1 MKTEN
6 GLGEPVLFSRPF
18 HTPAEKINLATVI
31 DSDHVHGDGPF
42 TASASRRL
50 AALSGVDQVL
60 LTTSG
65 THALEMAARLVGVG
79 PGDEVILPSFTFSS
93 GATSIVAAGGVPVF
107 VDIEGDTGNI
117 DPALVEG
124 AITANTK
131 AISVMHYGGV
141 PVDMA
146 AISDIAT
153 RHGLAVIEDNAHG
166 LGVTSGYGTLGSLG
180 DIAIQSFHD
189 TKNVHCGE
197 GGAVLIG
204 DPELRERAEIM
215 REKGTNRS
223 KFLRGQ
229 VDKYSWVDWG
239 SSYLPSEL
247 NAAVLDAQLESFDEI
262 QSRRH
267 AIWNTYRSSLAEWAE
282 DNGVTLM
289 TPPGGVHA
297 AHVFFCLMPDQESRD
312 AALVHTRAHG
322 VMSTFHYVPLHSS
335 PAGQK
340 YGRVDSSLEKT
351 DSFAGR
357 LLRLPLWPGL
367 SEGQIATVLDTM
379 KTFSFSAN

>member
-1 MKTEN
+1 MAVGSE
-6 GLGEPVLFSRPF
+6 VDDSILFSRPF
-18 HTPAEKINLATVI
+18 RSPLEKANLAAVI
-31 DSDHVHGDGPF
+31 DSDHVHGDGRF
-42 TASASRRL
+42 TASASRRI
-50 AALSGVDQVL
+50 AELSDVEHAL

-65 THALEMAARLVGVG
+65 THALEMAVRLLDVGV
-79 PGDEVILPSFTFSS
+79 GDEVIVPSFTFSS
-93 GATSIVAAGGVPVF
+93 GANSIVATGGVPVF

-117 DPALVEG
+117 DPALVEA
-124 AITANTK
+124 AITPKTK

-141 PVDMA
+141 PVDMS
-146 AISDIAT
+146 AISAIAK
-153 RHGLAVIEDNAHG
+153 RHGLKVIEDNAHG
-166 LGVTSGYGTLGSLG
+166 LGVKSPYGTLGSLG

-204 DPELRERAEIM
+204 NPELRERAEIM

-247 NAAVLDAQLESFDEI
+247 NAAVLDSQLDSFDEI
-262 QSRRH
+262 QARRH
-267 AIWNTYRSSLAEWAE
+267 EIWNAYRSSLGQWA
-282 DNGVTLM
+282 DSLGVTLM

-297 AHVFFCLMPDQESRD
+297 AHVFFALMPSEASRD
-312 AALVHTRAHG
+312 AALAHTRANG
-322 VMSTFHYVPLHSS
+322 VVSTFHYVPLHSS
-335 PAGQK
+335 AAGQK
-340 YGRVDSSLEKT
+340 FGRTAGSLEKT

-357 LLRLPLWPGL
+357 LIRLPLWPGM
-367 SEGQIATVLDTM
+367 SDGQVAKVIDTM
-379 KTFSFSAN
+379 KTFSFPTN

>member
-1 MKTEN
+1 VNSEN

-18 HTPAEKINLATVI
+18 HTPAEKVNLATVI

-42 TASASRRL
+42 TASASQKISNL
-50 AALSGVDQVL
+50 TGVEHVL

-65 THALEMAARLVGVG
+65 THALEMAARLVGIG
-79 PGDEVILPSFTFSS
+79 PEDEVILPSFTFSS

-107 VDIEGDTGNI
+107 VDVEGDTGNI
-117 DPALVEG
+117 DPSRVEA
-124 AITANTK
+124 AITARTK

-141 PVDMA
+141 PVDMV
-146 AISDIAT
+146 AISDIAN

-166 LGVTSGYGTLGSLG
+166 LGVASGYGTLGSLG
-180 DIAIQSFHD
+180 NIAIQSFHD

-204 DPELRERAEIM
+204 DPDLRERAEIM

-247 NAAVLDAQLESFDEI
+247 NAAVLDAQLDSFEEI
-262 QSRRH
+262 QARRH
-267 AIWNTYRSSLAEWAE
+267 AIWNTYRSELTEWA
-282 DNGVTLM
+282 DANDVTLM
-289 TPPGGVHA
+289 SPPGGIHA

-312 AALVHTRAHG
+312 AALAHTRANG

-340 YGRVDSSLEKT
+340 YGRVSSSLEKT

-357 LLRLPLWPGL
+357 LLRLPLWAGL
-367 SEGQIATVLDTM
+367 SQGQITRVLDTM